1 MPELTAMSEVY
12 SFQSIQ
18 NYLYKNA
25 MDSVFFVVQG
35 KLDFEPI
42 QKPDHLTQLKTE
54 GQWIVAIKV
63 WKLMVEE
70 RKAFHYFSGTMNY
83 KGRIGSNCNHFN
95 VIKTVCQYEG
105 KLKPV
110 VNYIVHPL
118 HIWCMNATWEV
129 QGLEMR

>member
-54 GQWIVAIKV
+54 GQ
-63 WKLMVEE
+63 
-70 RKAFHYFSGTMNY
+70 
-83 KGRIGSNCNHFN
+83 
-95 VIKTVCQYEG
+95 
-105 KLKPV
+105 
-110 VNYIVHPL
+110 
-118 HIWCMNATWEV
+118 
-129 QGLEMR
+129 